1 MLDTL
6 LESGFDKDNFLLADI
21 RKLTV
26 LLETNLRAQK
36 GIIGFGMLYKFRKY
50 NCTNEYGYSAIVSA

>member
-1 MLDTL
+1 MKVNRIKVLGTL
-6 LESGFDKDNFLLADI
+6 LESGFDKEDFLLADV

-36 GIIGFGMLYKFRKY
+36 GIIGFGMLNKFPK
-50 NCTNEYGYSAIVSA
+50 A